1 MTRLFFAIV
10 LFSASL
16 GAGAQAWPA
25 KPITMV
31 VPYPPGG
38 NVDFGARLLAAKMR
52 ESLNQSV
59 VVENV
64 PGAGGVVGV
73 AKVVAAAPDGY
84 TILMGADS
92 PISIARFVTLS
103 IVNYDSLRDLAPIGL
118 VNAAPMMLLARPGL
132 PANNFAELVKL
143 ARAQPGKLN
152 YATSGVGT
160 VLHLAMERIKQQ
172 AGIDVLHVPYKGGA
186 QIVTDLIGNQVD
198 LAILVSVSAIP
209 QVKAGKIKAFG
220 VTSARRLSQAPEIPA
235 LAESPELKGFDMVA
249 WTGLF
254 APVQTPAPIVERLN
268 RELNAALASA
278 EVRPKME
285 EQGAVIGRSSPAQFA
300 AFLRQEQADFERIV
314 RASNIQP
321 E

>member
-1 MTRLFFAIV
+1 MI
-10 LFSASL
+10 
-16 GAGAQAWPA
+16 
-25 KPITMV
+25 

-38 NVDFGARLLAAKMR
+38 NVDFGARLLASKMR
-52 ESLNQSV
+52 ESLGQSV

-73 AKVVAAAPDGY
+73 AKAAGAAPDGY

-92 PISIARFVTLS
+92 PISIARFVTPS
-103 IVNYDSLRDLAPIGL
+103 VVKYDSLRDLAPIGL

-172 AGIDVLHVPYKGGA
+172 AKIDVLHVPYKGGA
-186 QIVTDLIGNQVD
+186 QIVTDLIGNQID
-198 LAILVSVSAIP
+198 LAILVSVAAIP
-209 QVKAGKIKAFG
+209 HVKAGKMKSFG
-220 VTSARRLSQAPEIPA
+220 VTTAQRLAQAPEIPA
-235 LAESPELKGFDMVA
+235 LAESAELKGFDMVA

-268 RELNAALASA
+268 RELNAALASP
-278 EVRPKME
+278 EVRSKME
-285 EQGAVIGRSSPAQFA
+285 DQGAVIGRSTPAQFA
-300 AFLRQEQADFERIV
+300 AFLRQEQADFEKIV
-314 RASNIQP
+314 HAAGIK